1 MLVLALE
8 FSRVEPAR
16 GTHPTTDDL
25 AAERARTGRAAAE
38 PSRAPR
44 RRRRR
49 TTSGRSLKTE
59 ERKPGGAGV
68 LEAGPDGLPG
78 TWAPEGAHVRSLA
91 GVGGGPATVGEN
103 AHGAD

>member
-8 FSRVEPAR
+8 FSRAEPAR

-49 TTSGRSLKTE
+49 DDQGSLPQNGR
-59 ERKPGGAGV
+59 A
-68 LEAGPDGLPG
+68 EARCHDLFDPVTDGLPAGEPRNRG
-78 TWAPEGAHVRSLA
+78 TRLPCGRR
-91 GVGGGPATVGEN
+91 GGPPSVVGWS
-103 AHGAD
+103 